1 MKTLNA
7 AAFLAA
13 ATLSAACATAG
24 KPAATAS
31 APPEPAPAMA
41 PAPEAAAPK
50 LTAAEAAEARSLAL
64 ALERVHFALDSAALT
79 PDARAALDAAA
90 RHLAAI
96 PDLHLSV
103 EGHADARGDAAWNH
117 DLAEWRAATVIDYL
131 AAKGIDRS
139 RLELVSH
146 GESAPLAYGEDAVA
160 HATNRRVEFHL
171 LRGDVELR
179 LERGRLVDDAGR
191 PIDLA
196 SISVR

>member
-13 ATLSAACATAG
+13 AALSAACATSG
-24 KPAATAS
+24 KPGATAA
-31 APPEPAPAMA
+31 APPVPPPAPATA
-41 PAPEAAAPK
+41 AAAP
-50 LTAAEAAEARSLAL
+50 LTPAEAAEARSLAL
-64 ALERVHFALDSAALT
+64 ALERIHFALDSAALT
-79 PDARAALDAAA
+79 PGARAALDEAA

-103 EGHADARGDAAWNH
+103 EGHADARGDAAWNR

-139 RLELVSH
+139 RLELVAH
-146 GESAPLAYGEDAVA
+146 GEEAPLALGEDAAA
-160 HATNRRVEFHL
+160 HAMNRRVEFHL

-179 LERGRLVDDAGR
+179 LRDGHLVDDAGR
-191 PIDLA
+191 SLDLA
-196 SISVR
+196 SLR